1 MKITRSRTLTAA
13 TIVMAVMALAA
24 CGSSDSTAS
33 NGVTSTVASGASSS
47 TAVSTTTATPS
58 TVNGVARSAAETKT
72 GIAYATASNS
82 QTLDLYLP
90 KSDGSKP
97 VPVVVLI
104 HGGAFKMGDSSMEA
118 SHAQALLDKGIAAA
132 SVNYRLSGE
141 APFPAGAQDVK
152 ASVRWLR
159 ANAAKYGLD
168 PDRIG
173 AWGESA
179 GGWMANM
186 LGATGDQATVFDD
199 PTVNQ
204 DQSSAVR
211 AVVSWFGPTDFTTMD
226 AQANQTKCTSP
237 DVHGTAGSP
246 ESAWL
251 GEPVATSTKAQQTNL
266 TAYVDTAKALPAWFL
281 AHGDSDC
288 QVSPGQSAELKA
300 ALEQKGV
307 TPTYTILPGARHAD
321 PAFDQTQLTPSIDFL
336 VAALS
341 K

>member
-1 MKITRSRTLTAA
+1 MKITRSRTLTLA
-13 TIVMAVMALAA
+13 TVAVAVLAIAA

-33 NGVTSTVASGASSS
+33 SGASSTVASGATS
-47 TAVSTTTATPS
+47 TTAAPTTATPS
-58 TVNGVARSAAETKT
+58 KVGGMARSADQTAT
-72 GIAYATASNS
+72 GVAYGTASAS

-159 ANAAKYGLD
+159 ANAAKYGID

-199 PTVNQ
+199 PSANP

-226 AQANQTKCTSP
+226 TQANQTKCASP
-237 DVHGTAGSP
+237 DVHSTAGSP

-251 GEPVATSTKAQQTNL
+251 GEPVSTSSKAQQTNL
-266 TAYVDTAKALPAWFL
+266 TAYVATATTLPAWFL

-288 QVSPGQSAELKA
+288 QVSPGQSAELKT

-307 TPTYTILPGARHAD
+307 TPTYNILAGARHAD
-321 PAFDQTQLTPSIDFL
+321 PAFDQTQLTPSVTFL
-336 VAALS
+336 VATLTS
-341 K
+341 

>member
-1 MKITRSRTLTAA
+1 M
-13 TIVMAVMALAA
+13 
-24 CGSSDSTAS
+24 
-33 NGVTSTVASGASSS
+33 
-47 TAVSTTTATPS
+47 
-58 TVNGVARSAAETKT
+58 ARSADQTAT
-72 GIAYATASNS
+72 GVAYGTASAS

-159 ANAAKYGLD
+159 ANAAKYGID

-199 PTVNQ
+199 PSANP

-226 AQANQTKCTSP
+226 TQANQTKCASP
-237 DVHGTAGSP
+237 DVHSTAGSP

-251 GEPVATSTKAQQTNL
+251 GEPVSTSSKAQQTNL
-266 TAYVDTAKALPAWFL
+266 TAYVATATTLPAWFL

-288 QVSPGQSAELKA
+288 QVSPGQSAELKT

-307 TPTYTILPGARHAD
+307 TPTYNILAGARHAD
-321 PAFDQTQLTPSIDFL
+321 PAFDQTQLTPSVTFL
-336 VAALS
+336 VATPTS
-341 K
+341 